1 MYAINSTCFRDT
13 PFHFVEGTEPSEKK
27 RIKKENKR
35 RRKTLHKR
43 DTPSSAAPVG
53 LSCLLAVEF
62 DDLAS
67 TLESSRAGR
76 APSSHKTRCVFV
88 VAWASSSVSIH
99 FFSFVFFVSF
109 IDGTSPYRQR
119 RQIRDVVTV
128 SRPRRGE
135 ARPSPPITFP
145 QWRQKTAR
153 NSSAANPNKANTYE
167 VNRPG
172 GCENRKTKKE

>member
-1 MYAINSTCFRDT
+1 MYAFNSTCFRDT

-27 RIKKENKR
+27 RTKKENKR

-135 ARPSPPITFP
+135 ARPSPHHISTMASKGGTKLVCCEPE
-145 QWRQKTAR
+145 QSKYVRGESAR
-153 NSSAANPNKANTYE
+153 RLRE
-167 VNRPG
+167 
-172 GCENRKTKKE
+172 